1 MKTFPKQPGE
11 RLAYDIDLTDWFQA
25 LTDVDELDS
34 ATLDVVSA
42 SDGAPE
48 NMLATLNAS
57 FLGTPP
63 TIVKVWAE
71 GGLDGVDYQ
80 LTVRATT
87 TQGRVKEIDFR
98 VRVREL

>member
-1 MKTFPKQPGE
+1 MKTFPKQPAE

-25 LTDVDELDS
+25 LIDVDQLDS
-34 ATLDVVSA
+34 ATLDIVSA
-42 SDGAPE
+42 TDGDPD
-48 NMLATLNAS
+48 NMTAALNAT

-63 TIVKVWAE
+63 TIIKVWVE

-87 TQGRVKEIDFR
+87 TQGRIKEVDFR
-98 VRVREL
+98 VRVKEI